1 MNIGELANTSGS
13 ILERI
18 SEKALTIPN
27 NCAFHAEALPNDK
40 FDVLF
45 EDGTSLLSLLP
56 EGVRFAQTT
65 SNIPS
70 ANVGWKKDGTVELM
84 EIVGNPSLVAK
95 EHPQYLSLF
104 SHEIGHVL
112 ALFEEAKFW
121 ANPDIAPK
129 SETETLA
136 DLYQNIQFSL
146 YAGSLAWKVEL
157 EAWNHGK
164 VVYQLFRAPEEVFQG
179 VMQLGIDSYTT
190 VQSGQMLREIEEYL
204 YKFGRSAKDIDPKK
218 EFDIY
223 DPTAQDYTK
232 VGFSELMGTLVRLSQ
247 REQAHE

>member
-164 VVYQLFRAPEEVFQG
+164 VVYQLDGWDISGGARLAYAESA
-179 VMQLGIDSYTT
+179 LAARYLLD
-190 VQSGQMLREIEEYL
+190 QSGPTPLVALLTDIGASVSFTEAFNQRILIPYQM
-204 YKFGRSAKDIDPKK
+204 FAANWA
-218 EFDIY
+218 
-223 DPTAQDYTK
+223 AQA
-232 VGFSELMGTLVRLSQ
+232 R
-247 REQAHE
+247 